1 MKSIISPLLKDP
13 NYTDFT
19 TPVDIKQYPTYEL
32 IIRQPICLQE
42 IRKKLENRSYDCY
55 GDFVNDFY
63 RVFDNAMI
71 FNSGDRRVYIY
82 IIIIYLYF
90 NSQNLYIV

>member
-82 IIIIYLYF
+82 YCYYLYF